1 MPATPP
7 VPKWGQDGG
16 TFSLRRTW
24 GHCAPPPTPRY
35 DPPMTTPLDFPDAD
49 LPDDD
54 PDIIAGMAR
63 LAILRAAEGEV
74 PEIG

>member
-1 MPATPP
+1 
-7 VPKWGQDGG
+7 
-16 TFSLRRTW
+16 
-24 GHCAPPPTPRY
+24 
-35 DPPMTTPLDFPDAD
+35 MTTPLDFPDAD

-54 PDIIAGMAR
+54 PDIIEGMAR